1 MLKVGLILILMTVN
15 VWAQDQ
21 AKPRQSTAKSRNFC
35 PVGKDYLQ
43 QDLNALS
50 YPDFSNKDP
59 KHQSNSFSARLLQ
72 IGPLPQ
78 PLINPDCVTAALE
91 AVTAGPRKQS
101 NEQFRSNR
109 FIRCNTNN
117 EPIDHQDEPC
127 FSTEY
132 KSLMHSSFELTTK
145 CLKEFVT
152 GSKDVNAQNTWVEG
166 YFKMMA
172 TESGLHVNV
181 ASRVG
186 AIGIGQ
192 LRTKYIVD
200 FKERTL
206 PHLRRFLKNQG
217 SAGCKRLGTEL
228 LTDEKVNRLYKM
240 TKAIDPETQKTTTDY
255 ELNVCSNISISED
268 QPLLNLIISFANLKL
283 YKESIVDS
291 ILEHSKYK
299 DSFKDLTPAEML
311 ELEIKLVTW
320 SYNLGVNRLKDHI
333 KLVLETK
340 YANKTVTKIR
350 DFIIDADIEGKRNYL
365 FGIEDRYKRVLGK
378 RKSCRTDIIK

>member
-15 VWAQDQ
+15 AWAQDQ
-21 AKPRQSTAKSRNFC
+21 VKPRQSTAKPRSFC

-50 YPDFSNKDP
+50 YPDFSNTDP
-59 KHQSNSFSARLLQ
+59 KHRSNSFSARLLQ

-78 PLINPDCVTAALE
+78 PLINPDCFSAALA

-101 NEQFRSNR
+101 DEQFRSNR
-109 FIRCNTNN
+109 FLRCNTNN

-127 FSTEY
+127 FSAEY

-152 GSKDVNAQNTWVEG
+152 GSKDPQVQNTWVEA

-181 ASRVG
+181 ASRIG

-192 LRTKYIVD
+192 LRPKYIVD

-206 PHLRRFLKNQG
+206 PHLRRFLRTQA
-217 SAGCKRLGTEL
+217 SAGCKRLANDL
-228 LTDEKVNRLYKM
+228 LTDEKVSRLYKVK
-240 TKAIDPETQKTTTDY
+240 KATDPETKNTTTDY
-255 ELNVCSNISISED
+255 ALNVCSNISINED

-291 ILEHSKYK
+291 IIEHSKYK
-299 DSFKDLTPAEML
+299 DAFKDLAPAEL
-311 ELEIKLVTW
+311 LDLEIKLVTW

-333 KLVLETK
+333 KQVLETK
-340 YANKTVTKIR
+340 YANKTVTKVR

-365 FGIEDRYKRVLGK
+365 FGIEDRYKRVLGR
-378 RKSCRTDIIK
+378 RKSCRTDIMK